1 MVPVNHIVVN
11 ILIVVDVTNWR
22 FPVNHTHNEMDQ
34 MFREPHVGT
43 NHVVMETGLR
53 VDNRT

>member
-22 FPVNHTHNEMDQ
+22 FPVNHAHNEMDQ
-34 MFREPHVGT
+34 MFREPHFGT
-43 NHVVMETGLR
+43 NHVVTETGLR
-53 VDNRT
+53 ADNRT